1 MEFKITNPTD
11 ETGYLKSIEFNFDEM
26 KTELSANLEKY
37 RNLVI
42 TEEKT
47 KEAKADRAKL
57 NSLKTAI
64 ENKRKE
70 IKKLCL
76 EPYNNFEIKVKELV
90 ALIDEPILQ
99 IDTQIKNF
107 EEQAKNEKKK
117 LLKDYF
123 NSCPNDPEVAE
134 FVTFEDF
141 IKGREQLLNK
151 SYNLNNAYAEIEAW
165 LSRVLEHL
173 CILRGQADTLG
184 LDYATLKIKYKET
197 NFDFATVVEY
207 ANKLKTERE
216 KESNIPEHLQR
227 TPITTVH
234 SSTKRIEFYVVVTS
248 EQAKAI
254 QAFFKENNI
263 KYGAINNKIC

>member
-1 MEFKITNPTD
+1 MEFIITNPID
-11 ETGYLKSIEFNFDEM
+11 ESGYLKSIDFNFDEM
-26 KTELSANLEKY
+26 KAELSTNLEKY
-37 RNLVI
+37 KNLVI
-42 TEEKT
+42 TEDKT

-57 NSLKTAI
+57 NKLKEAI

-70 IKKLCL
+70 VKKLCL
-76 EPYNNFEIKVKELV
+76 QPYADFETKVKELV

-99 IDTQIKNF
+99 IDTAVKGY
-107 EEQAKNEKKK
+107 EQRKKDEKKN
-117 LLKDYF
+117 LLKAYF
-123 NSCPNDPEVAE
+123 ENCPNDPEVKA
-134 FVTFEDF
+134 FVDF
-141 IKGREQLLNK
+141 NDFMKNREQLLNA

-248 EQAKAI
+248 VQAKAI
-254 QAFFKENNI
+254 QTFFKENNI
-263 KYGAINNKIC
+263 KYGAIK

>member
-151 SYNLNNAYAEIEAW
+151 SYNLNNAYAEIENW
-165 LSRVLEHL
+165 LNKILEHL
-173 CILRGQADTLG
+173 CILRGQADTLKI
-184 LDYATLKIKYKET
+184 DYTLLKIEYKKSDF
-197 NFDFATVVEY
+197 NFANAVEY
-207 ANKLKTERE
+207 ANKYAEERN
-216 KESNIPEHLQR
+216 KATSNIPEHLQVS
-227 TPITTVH
+227 PQSIIAK
-234 SSTKRIEFYVVVTS
+234 TKRIEFFVEVTA
-248 EQAKAI
+248 EQAKLI
-254 QAFFKENNI
+254 QVFFKENNI
-263 KYGAINNKIC
+263 KYGAIK